1 MQLAFWDFPLT
12 KCLEAAAQSLR
23 RETEKHPA
31 SYCAD
36 LLRQQQVDIALLPVT
51 TVFTAVEEFDII
63 PGGAVSSWGYPF
75 AQLRVHQS
83 LQQAKVLKSSPG
95 KKLEEF
101 MARVIL
107 KEHYGRQV
115 QVVFNGRADIELFSE
130 STPLPQGD
138 DPETLD
144 LGQEWYELAHYPMV
158 WGVYA
163 CLKGTGTDL
172 MSQSLIELTKEAEI
186 IAQEWGARS
195 DSPEDKFFG
204 ESLRLRLDD
213 VTIAGLTAIREY
225 MYYYGITEDLVPL
238 PIFASEHAEQLPWWG
253 QDMGQSGRE
262 RL

>member
-1 MQLAFWDFPLT
+1 MQLAFWDFPST
-12 KCLEAAAQSLR
+12 KCLEAAAQSLH
-23 RETEKHPA
+23 RETEKHSA

-36 LLRQQQVDIALLPVT
+36 LLRQRQVDIALLPVT

-75 AQLRVHQS
+75 ARLRVHQG
-83 LQQAKVLKSSPG
+83 LQQAKVLKSSPDQ
-95 KKLEEF
+95 KLEEF

-115 QVVFNGRADIELFSE
+115 QVIFDGRADIELLPE
-130 STPLPQGD
+130 STPLPRVD
-138 DPETLD
+138 DPDILD
-144 LGQEWYELAHYPMV
+144 LGQEWYELAQYPMV

-163 CLKGTGTDL
+163 CLKGAGNDL
-172 MSQSLIELTKEAEI
+172 MTQSLIELTKEAEI
-186 IAQEWGARS
+186 VAQEWGTRS

-225 MYYYGITEDLVPL
+225 MYYYGMTEDLVPL
-238 PIFASEHAEQLPWWG
+238 PIFVSKHAQQLPWWG
-253 QDMGQSGRE
+253 QDTGKNGGE